1 MVAYSPCVHDPAPT
15 DTGHLTT
22 NRQAEP
28 VLPAYGGACL
38 TNLVPALLAGP
49 DQSPEWLP
57 EQAGRANQVVLLVVD
72 GLGWEQLHD
81 RSAIAPTLAGA
92 STSGRAITSV
102 APTTTATAL
111 TSIATGRTPSQHGVL
126 GYRLAAAGDE
136 VLNVLRWQVGSGAA
150 RDARASMPPA
160 HFQPFPPFPG
170 APGPVPVVSRSEFGA
185 TGFTAVHLGDSPL
198 HGYRVLS
205 TMVVEMRRLLAQS
218 EPFVYGY
225 YDGIDKVAHAHG
237 LGEHYDA
244 ELRAVDRLVADIAA
258 SLPDGAV
265 LVVTADHGQ
274 VDVGS
279 HVVLPGKEIMS
290 AVHFISGEGRFRW
303 LHAKPGA
310 AKDLQAE
317 AEELYGETTWVRS
330 RDQLV
335 EDGWFGGPL
344 RDGVVSRLG
353 DVALVPHAPVAFL
366 DPADTG
372 ETRLAARHGS
382 LTSAEMLVPLLC
394 LAGDGNISS

>member
-1 MVAYSPCVHDPAPT
+1 VHDPAPT
-15 DTGHLTT
+15 DIGHLTT

-28 VLPAYGGACL
+28 VLPDYAGAGL
-38 TNLVPALLAGP
+38 NNLVPALLARP
-49 DQSPEWLP
+49 DHSPEWLP
-57 EQAGRANQVVLLVVD
+57 ELARGANQVVLLVVD
-72 GLGWEQLHD
+72 GLGWEQLHN

-92 STSGRAITSV
+92 AKSGRAITSV

-111 TSIATGRTPSQHGVL
+111 TSIATGRTPSEHGVL
-126 GYRLAAAGDE
+126 GYRLAVADDE
-136 VLNVLRWQVGSGAA
+136 VLNVLRWQVGSGTA
-150 RDARASMPPA
+150 RDARASIPA
-160 HFQPFPPFPG
+160 YHFQPLPPFPG
-170 APGPVPVVSRSEFGA
+170 TSAPVPVVSRAEFAA

-205 TMVVEMRRLLAQS
+205 TMVVETRRLLDQGA
-218 EPFVYGY
+218 PFVYGY

-237 LGEHYDA
+237 LGEYYDA
-244 ELRAVDRLVADIAA
+244 ELRAVDRLVADIVG

-279 HVVLPGKEIMS
+279 HVVLPGKDLMA
-290 AVHFISGEGRFRW
+290 AVRFISGEGRFRW

-310 AKDLQAE
+310 AKDLRAE
-317 AEELYGETTWVRS
+317 AEALYSETTWVRS
-330 RDQLV
+330 RDQLL

-344 RDGVVSRLG
+344 RNGVVSRLG
-353 DVALVPHAPVAFL
+353 DVALVPHAPVAYL